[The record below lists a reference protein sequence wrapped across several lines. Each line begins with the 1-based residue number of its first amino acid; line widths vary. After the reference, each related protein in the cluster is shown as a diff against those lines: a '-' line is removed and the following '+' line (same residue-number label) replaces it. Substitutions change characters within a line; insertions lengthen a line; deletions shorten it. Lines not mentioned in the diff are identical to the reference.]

1 MADVIERFIKII
13 HPDKIYFGKKDFQQF
28 IIIKDFIKK
37 NYPKIKVIGCK
48 IIREKNGLVS
58 SSRNFLLK
66 SYEKKNASK
75 IYKLI
80 LKNKKKLINK
90 KISISFVK
98 RKIFEYGARKI
109 DYIEILNINKLTK
122 PFKRK
127 KIFKIFIAY
136 YMGKTRLID
145 NI

>member
-1 MADVIERFIKII
+1 MIVKNNF
-13 HPDKIYFGKKDFQQF
+13 F
-28 IIIKDFIKK
+28 K
-37 NYPKIKVIGCK
+37 NYFTNLKQYN
-48 IIREKNGLVS
+48 KNLKKTK
-58 SSRNFLLK
+58 NFLNDFLLDLKDKQIPLLK

-109 DYIEILNINKLTK
+109 DYIEILNINKLIK

-136 YMGKTRLID
+136 YMGNTRLID